1 MCHENRTGSVPQSVH
16 ETMSFEENSDIEIES
31 GKSENSSEDSCEEYT
46 LTSEK
51 STINKSMSDIN
62 SDWRP
67 LKYCLGSNFDFC
79 NKKTKQRIVKKAIKA
94 IDKVLKNIAPG
105 EVEKLKVECFQ
116 QDKEGTEWVAI
127 MFV

>member
-1 MCHENRTGSVPQSVH
+1 MLTVLVMTVYSTGSVPQSVH

-31 GKSENSSEDSCEEYT
+31 GESDNSSKDSCEEYT

-51 STINKSMSDIN
+51 STINKTMGDIN
-62 SDWRP
+62 SNCRP
-67 LKYCLGSNFDFC
+67 LKYCLGKNFDFC

-105 EVEKLKVECFQ
+105 QVEKLKVECFQ
-116 QDKEGTEWVAI
+116 QDKEGTE
-127 MFV
+127 

>member
-62 SDWRP
+62 SD
-67 LKYCLGSNFDFC
+67 
-79 NKKTKQRIVKKAIKA
+79 
-94 IDKVLKNIAPG
+94 
-105 EVEKLKVECFQ
+105 
-116 QDKEGTEWVAI
+116 
-127 MFV
+127 

>member
-1 MCHENRTGSVPQSVH
+1 MCHENSTRSVPQSVH
-16 ETMSFEENSDIEIES
+16 ETMSFEENYDIEIES
-31 GKSENSSEDSCEEYT
+31 GESENSSEDSCEEYT

-51 STINKSMSDIN
+51 STINKSMGDIN

-79 NKKTKQRIVKKAIKA
+79 NKKTKQIIVKKAIKA
-94 IDKVLKNIAPG
+94 TDKVLKNIAPG
-105 EVEKLKVECFQ
+105 QVEKVKVECFP